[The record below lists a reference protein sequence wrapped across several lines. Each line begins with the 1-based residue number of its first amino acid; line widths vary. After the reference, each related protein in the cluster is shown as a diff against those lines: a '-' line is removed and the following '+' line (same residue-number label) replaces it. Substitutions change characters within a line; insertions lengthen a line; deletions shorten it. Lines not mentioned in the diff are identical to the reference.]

1 MKNLG
6 ILLSGRGSNFVAIA
20 DSVAA
25 GRIPDARIA
34 VVMSNRADA
43 PGLEIARQRA
53 LNALVIPS
61 KGKPR
66 EEHDREVV
74 AALKEHKVDLICL
87 AGYMRL
93 LSPWFVRQFPGKI
106 LNIHPSLLP
115 AFPGL
120 EAQQQAFAYGVKV
133 SGCTVHFVDEELDH
147 GAIIVQKTVPV
158 LDSDDEH
165 TLAAR
170 ILEQEHIAYSEAIR
184 IVLEGK
190 FEIAG
195 RRLVRGQRLDCRS
208 EIQKSRRAGFHL
220 CNLTFDLCNYIISS
234 LFIRAIGCC
243 ITSSSFF
250 TRFNPYTHCSNLC
263 ESCANIGATFAY
275 SKCSN
280 FETM

>member
-20 DSVAA
+20 DSIAA

-34 VVMSNRADA
+34 VVISNRADA
-43 PGLEIARQRA
+43 PGLEGARQRGLIA
-53 LNALVIPS
+53 LAISS
-61 KGKPR
+61 KGKRR

-74 AALKEHKVDLICL
+74 AALLANKVDLVCL

-93 LSPWFVRQFPGKI
+93 LSPWFVQQFPARI

-120 EAQQQAFAYGVKV
+120 EAQQQAFAYGVRV

-147 GAIIVQKTVPV
+147 GAILVQKTVPV

-170 ILEQEHIAYSEAIR
+170 ILEQEHIAYPEAINM
-184 IVLEGK
+184 VLEGK
-190 FEIAG
+190 CEIAG
-195 RRLVRGQRLDCRS
+195 RRIVRGQR
-208 EIQKSRRAGFHL
+208 
-220 CNLTFDLCNYIISS
+220 
-234 LFIRAIGCC
+234 
-243 ITSSSFF
+243 
-250 TRFNPYTHCSNLC
+250 
-263 ESCANIGATFAY
+263 
-275 SKCSN
+275 
-280 FETM
+280 